1 MYVTTIIVFSTHSKE
16 VVSTILSDVDV
27 TEFIYGH
34 KGSDVPGVGYSEC
47 DCNRFKIELNNLK
60 KGIAQWNVYPR
71 AIHMDDKFVF
81 RDVLDTFLGF

>member
-34 KGSDVPGVGYSEC
+34 KGSDARRG
-47 DCNRFKIELNNLK
+47 LL
-60 KGIAQWNVYPR
+60 
-71 AIHMDDKFVF
+71 
-81 RDVLDTFLGF
+81 